1 MENQDITLQK
11 EIKELE
17 AKLMQ
22 SCLHSDVFTTTE
34 IFKQLEIKKSL
45 LLNIK

>member
-22 SCLHSDVFTTTE
+22 SSHHSDVFTTVE